1 MKKLKKY
8 FKGNI
13 KYAILAPICIIIDTL
28 GMIVQPYFISKI
40 IDVGIS
46 NGDINYIIK
55 MGIIMILLCIV
66 SVLGGIFAMFFSS
79 KAAYGFGA
87 NIRQDM
93 INKIQ
98 EFSFFN
104 INKFTTSSLV
114 TRLTNDVEI
123 LVNLVQMM
131 LRMFIRSPFMLVG
144 GVFMML
150 TVNKKVSLIFVA
162 IIPLLAILITFVI
175 KKAFPLFKKVQIKID
190 KVNSIIRE
198 NLIGARVIKSFVRE
212 EYEIDRFDKANND
225 LKDTYINSFRLLVIL
240 VPAITLIMN
249 LSIAAVLWISA
260 GLVQS
265 ADLEVGAISASITYI
280 SLTLMSLVML
290 SMVFMNFSRSKA
302 SYERIMEVL
311 EEQPDIKD
319 NNTKSIYKIQKG
331 LIKYDIDSFSFAD
344 SEGESI
350 LKDIKFTIEPGE
362 KVAIIGSTGTGKS
375 TLLNLL
381 PRFYDVTEG
390 SVKIDGI
397 NVKDFNLKTLRD
409 NIGIV
414 QQENRLFSGTIEEN
428 ILWGKKEATI
438 DEIKKTCEIAQ
449 IDSFIE
455 QLPDKY
461 QTKISQRGTNLSG
474 GQKQRIAIARA
485 LIKNPKIL
493 ILDDS
498 VSALDAT
505 TEANLKKALNKNYK
519 NTTIIFVVQK
529 ISSCKDCDKVIV
541 IDEGTIVGIGTHED
555 LIKDNKIY
563 QEIARSQNKVIS

>member
-162 IIPLLAILITFVI
+162 IIPVLAILITFVI